1 VKYASSARSASI
13 FAATACATIAC
24 ATQSTAT
31 AYTPIT
37 GITIESSALVN
48 GYGCGTGSDQVFR
61 YAAVVSYAPIAD
73 AAPDAQASGATW
85 TNIFD
90 CFTDGVFENLPVSS
104 SGYQTFVV
112 SIFAY
117 NEKSYAAAGLPSD
130 LGCVPGMPTDGAICV
145 DGSQSVNARDKELAS
160 WTATCIATQQQGVPV
175 LAICPPL
182 GTTADA
188 SAQDASAP
196 TDAGAAGPDADASDA
211 GLGD

>member
-1 VKYASSARSASI
+1 VKYASPARSASI
-13 FAATACATIAC
+13 FAAMACATIAC
-24 ATQSTAT
+24 ATSSTTT

-37 GITIESSALVN
+37 GITIESAALVN
-48 GYGCGTGSDQVFR
+48 GYGCGTGDDQVFR
-61 YAAVVSYAPIAD
+61 YVAVVSYAPIAD
-73 AAPDAQASGATW
+73 AAPDAQPGGATW

-104 SGYQTFVV
+104 TGYQTFLV

-117 NEKSYAAAGLPSD
+117 SEKSYAAAGLPGD

-145 DGSQSVNARDKELAS
+145 DGSQSVNAREKELSA
-160 WTATCIATQQQGVPV
+160 WTATCMATQQQGVPV

-188 SAQDASAP
+188 AP
-196 TDAGAAGPDADASDA
+196 QAAAPPDAGTAAPDADASDA